1 MNRTLPLH
9 NVGIRRLGLALLALM
24 GLSGLG
30 LSFPAMAAPL
40 QVFVSILPQKYFV
53 EHIGGKQ
60 VAVSVMVGP
69 GQSPETYEPTPR
81 QMVALSQARLYF
93 SIGVPFEDTWMN
105 RIRDANPALRVVPMQ
120 RGIALLPLARPG
132 GEPGG
137 TDPHV
142 WTSPR
147 RVETMAATIRDALIE
162 TDPAHRGDY
171 ESNYRAF
178 IAELDAL
185 DRNIQS
191 ILAPAKGKPFLVF
204 HPAWGYF
211 AKDYALRQIPIEAE
225 GKEPGAKA
233 LARVIDFGRE
243 EGVKVIFV
251 QEQFSRR
258 TAATVAAAIGARVVA
273 VDPLAEDYPQNLL
286 RVAHEF
292 ADSLK

>member
-1 MNRTLPLH
+1 MRTFAKIIAFMVSLC
-9 NVGIRRLGLALLALM
+9 ALQANAA
-24 GLSGLG
+24 SA
-30 LSFPAMAAPL
+30 SAPL

-53 EHIGGKQ
+53 ERIGGEH

-93 SIGVPFEDTWMN
+93 SIGVPFESTWMK
-105 RIRDANPALRVVPMQ
+105 RIRDANPALRAVPMQ
-120 RGIALLPLARPG
+120 RGIELLPLTGPS

-147 RVETMAATIRDALIE
+147 RVKIMAATIRDALIE
-162 TDPAHRGDY
+162 NDPAHHGDY

-185 DRNIQS
+185 DWNIQS
-191 ILAPAKGKPFLVF
+191 ILASAKGKPFLVF

-211 AKDYALRQIPIEAE
+211 ANDYGLHQIPIEAE
-225 GKEPGAKA
+225 GKEPGARS
-233 LARVIDFGRE
+233 LASVIDLGKR

-251 QEQFSRR
+251 QTQFSRR
-258 TAATVAAAIGARVVA
+258 TAETIATAIGARVVA
-273 VDPLAEDYPQNLL
+273 VDPLAENYPQNLL
-286 RVAHEF
+286 QVAHEF
-292 ADSLK
+292 ADALK

>member
-1 MNRTLPLH
+1 MTTIAKIFAFAFALWALQTSAASASVPLP
-9 NVGIRRLGLALLALM
+9 
-24 GLSGLG
+24 
-30 LSFPAMAAPL
+30 
-40 QVFVSILPQKYFV
+40 VFVSILPQKYFV

-60 VAVSVMVGP
+60 VVVSVMVEP

-93 SIGVPFEDTWMN
+93 SIGVPFEDTWMK

-120 RGIALLPLARPG
+120 RGIALLPLTGPS
-132 GEPGG
+132 GELGG

-147 RVETMAATIRDALIE
+147 RVKIMAATIRDALIE
-162 TDPAHRGDY
+162 TDPAHRGNY

-178 IAELDAL
+178 ITELDAL
-185 DRNIQS
+185 DQNIQS
-191 ILAPAKGKPFLVF
+191 ILQSAKGRSFLVF

-211 AKDYALRQIPIEAE
+211 AKDYGMRQIPIEAE

-233 LARVIDFGRE
+233 LARVIDLGKE
-243 EGVKVIFV
+243 EGVKAIFV
-251 QEQFSRR
+251 QAQFSRR
-258 TAATVAAAIGARVVA
+258 TAETIATEIGARVVA
-273 VDPLAEDYPQNLL
+273 VNPLAENYPQNLL
-286 RVAHEF
+286 HVAHEF